1 MSAGLTH
8 TTADKLPLTAEYHH
22 NGGGLDEA
30 DWRRLRQGPLPLY
43 GLYRQWAGSTQ
54 EMPTRRAL
62 FLYGVWQDALLPR
75 LDLSAMHHVDLID
88 WSRRSWLEARYHVDR
103 LEYAA
108 QWLQHRGAPLS
119 VFGALPETRSWQLSL
134 RYFF

>member
-1 MSAGLTH
+1 
-8 TTADKLPLTAEYHH
+8 
-22 NGGGLDEA
+22 
-30 DWRRLRQGPLPLY
+30 
-43 GLYRQWAGSTQ
+43 
-54 EMPTRRAL
+54 MPTRRAL